1 MARSL
6 LAVVLVISIFS
17 SICNCQTNNN
27 VKCLPS
33 DRKALLDFKD
43 GLNDPENTLSSW
55 QGVDCCSSW
64 RGISCDNIT
73 GGVTV
78 IDLHRYGFGDLS
90 GEIRPSLIQL
100 KSLTHLD
107 LSSNTF
113 EGIQIPEF
121 FGSLKNLR
129 YLNLSNAGFSGI
141 IPPTLGNLSNLQFLD
156 VSNLGFP
163 QLAVDDFEW
172 ITSLVSLRHLEMN
185 RVDLSLVNST
195 WLQRLNTL
203 PRLKELHLSAC
214 GLSGSISYLSRVN
227 FTLLT
232 VIDLSFNSFS
242 SMFPTWLVNITTL
255 VYVDL
260 SNCKLRGRIPLV
272 FGELPN
278 LRFFNLALNGN
289 LSASSLSLFR
299 GRWRKIEV
307 INLAS
312 NKVHGKIPR
321 SIGNMAS
328 LVDLDL
334 SNNNVDGGVPSTIG
348 SLCQLVNFDVS
359 GNNLAGTLPLSLEGT
374 ENCKADSP
382 LPSLVHLRLSN
393 NQLHGRLPD
402 WLGEL
407 TSLEELSLA
416 FNFFEGTL
424 PSSLGSLQNLT
435 DLSLAGNRL
444 NGTLP
449 QNIGQL
455 PELVVFDVSSNYLT
469 GILSEVHFSNLRKLK
484 ILRLSSN
491 SFILNVSSNW
501 LPPFQVRNLDMGSCR
516 LGPSFPGW
524 LETQKETMFLDI
536 SNASI
541 LGSIPAWF
549 WDISFNLSLLN
560 VSFNQLQGHLPS
572 SFEVTPYADVD
583 LSSNLFEGHIP
594 LPSVPI
600 ELLDLSNNRFQGPI
614 PHNISEVLPELIYLS
629 VSGNQLTG
637 QIPSGIGNMSLLS
650 VMDLSRNNL
659 TGIIPPSLGKCSF
672 LKVLDLANN
681 SLSGEIPTSIDQL
694 NQLKSLH
701 LNDNLI
707 SGNLPASLKNLSSL
721 ETLDLGMNNLE
732 GTLPLWLGEGF
743 AGLRILNLRSN
754 AFSGGIL
761 FDFSNL
767 TSLQVL
773 DLGENNL
780 SGRIPTSLGDLK
792 AMAQEQMINKYLYY
806 GQYRGVYYE
815 ENLVVNLKNQF
826 QKFTKTLSLV
836 TAIDISGNNL
846 SGEFPVELT
855 NLHGLMVLNLSRNHI
870 TGQIP
875 ESISRLRQLSSLDFS
890 DNDLSGPIPD
900 SMASLSFLGY
910 LNLSNNNF
918 SGEIPSGG
926 QMSTFGANAFEGN
939 PGLCGAPVVVECSIE
954 DPDIGKDSRNGNN
967 DIYERNDGFVDRWF
981 YLSVGLGFAVGILVP
996 CLVLVIKKSW
1006 SEKYFDFL
1014 DKVVSKLL
1022 SYVGSRTNLMR

>member
-141 IPPTLGNLSNLQFLD
+141 IPPTLGNLSNLHFLD

-255 VYVDL
+255 VDVDL

-278 LRFFNLALNGN
+278 LRFFNLALN
-289 LSASSLSLFR
+289 
-299 GRWRKIEV
+299 
-307 INLAS
+307 
-312 NKVHGKIPR
+312 VHGKIPR
-321 SIGNMAS
+321 SIGNMTS
-328 LVDLDL
+328 LVDLDF

-449 QNIGQL
+449 QNIGPF

-484 ILRLSSN
+484 ILRA
-491 SFILNVSSNW
+491 F
-501 LPPFQVRNLDMGSCR
+501 
-516 LGPSFPGW
+516 
-524 LETQKETMFLDI
+524 
-536 SNASI
+536 
-541 LGSIPAWF
+541 
-549 WDISFNLSLLN
+549 
-560 VSFNQLQGHLPS
+560 
-572 SFEVTPYADVD
+572 
-583 LSSNLFEGHIP
+583 
-594 LPSVPI
+594 
-600 ELLDLSNNRFQGPI
+600 
-614 PHNISEVLPELIYLS
+614 
-629 VSGNQLTG
+629 
-637 QIPSGIGNMSLLS
+637 
-650 VMDLSRNNL
+650 
-659 TGIIPPSLGKCSF
+659 
-672 LKVLDLANN
+672 
-681 SLSGEIPTSIDQL
+681 
-694 NQLKSLH
+694 
-701 LNDNLI
+701 I
-707 SGNLPASLKNLSSL
+707 SGLA
-721 ETLDLGMNNLE
+721 
-732 GTLPLWLGEGF
+732 
-743 AGLRILNLRSN
+743 
-754 AFSGGIL
+754 
-761 FDFSNL
+761 
-767 TSLQVL
+767 
-773 DLGENNL
+773 
-780 SGRIPTSLGDLK
+780 
-792 AMAQEQMINKYLYY
+792 
-806 GQYRGVYYE
+806 
-815 ENLVVNLKNQF
+815 
-826 QKFTKTLSLV
+826 
-836 TAIDISGNNL
+836 
-846 SGEFPVELT
+846 
-855 NLHGLMVLNLSRNHI
+855 
-870 TGQIP
+870 
-875 ESISRLRQLSSLDFS
+875 
-890 DNDLSGPIPD
+890 
-900 SMASLSFLGY
+900 
-910 LNLSNNNF
+910 
-918 SGEIPSGG
+918 
-926 QMSTFGANAFEGN
+926 
-939 PGLCGAPVVVECSIE
+939 
-954 DPDIGKDSRNGNN
+954 
-967 DIYERNDGFVDRWF
+967 
-981 YLSVGLGFAVGILVP
+981 
-996 CLVLVIKKSW
+996 
-1006 SEKYFDFL
+1006 
-1014 DKVVSKLL
+1014 
-1022 SYVGSRTNLMR
+1022 